1 MKHLLMRQALRFI
14 AVIAVPASLQCC
26 APSNQSTAHGE
37 NVSFYFNSS
46 FACPEHV
53 PEWQQVGEADL
64 TSRQNVHPSP
74 GDASDAF
81 TKALVNLGQR
91 SGE

>member
-1 MKHLLMRQALRFI
+1 MKHLLMRQTLRFI
-14 AVIAVPASLQCC
+14 TVLAVPVSLQSC
-26 APSNQSTAHGE
+26 AQRPQSAAYGE
-37 NVSFYFNSS
+37 NVSFYFDSS

-53 PEWQQVGEADL
+53 PEWQQLGEAGL
-64 TSRQNVHPSP
+64 TSRGAVHHNP

-81 TKALVNLGQR
+81 TKALVHLGQR